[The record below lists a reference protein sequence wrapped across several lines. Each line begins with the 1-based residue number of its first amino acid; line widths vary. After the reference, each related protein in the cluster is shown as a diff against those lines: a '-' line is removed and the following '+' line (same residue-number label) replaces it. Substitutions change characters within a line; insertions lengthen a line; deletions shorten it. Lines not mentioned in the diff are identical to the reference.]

1 MGVCL
6 RPLTRA
12 LTHTHTCTCT
22 ITQAYASGQL
32 DRNDIMLKVDGVVAT
47 NDNILRLLVLSL
59 SPPIPPHP
67 LLASL
72 SRSLARS
79 LSLSLALSRSR
90 LPSLSVSR
98 AHTDYPPVTSSPPSS
113 HNLQVGDDVPGS
125 ELTLTVQKG
134 GKAGNVRVVKLQRI
148 ATERIADR
156 RRMFE
161 LFTLIKARGSELQD
175 DKIPST
181 VDKCISTWTNMLVA
195 DAYHQQKATKR
206 FKSLQEQCI
215 RWLDQ
220 LCQDLPA
227 QGCDSHGMQK
237 PASAHA
243 SPLDVGNISLL
254 LGQMRTEL
262 LDAADILRKCIDEE
276 SLREISTGE
285 ICVFLKHVAHRRQ
298 NNSRVTAH
306 AF

>member
-1 MGVCL
+1 M
-6 RPLTRA
+6 
-12 LTHTHTCTCT
+12 T
-22 ITQAYASGQL
+22 ISCG
-32 DRNDIMLKVDGVVAT
+32 RWCS
-47 NDNILRLLVLSL
+47 R
-59 SPPIPPHP
+59 SPPLIPPHP
-67 LLASL
+67 TLLP
-72 SRSLARS
+72 RS
-79 LSLSLALSRSR
+79 LSLSLSRSLSRSPSLALAPAHARSLSRELSLCRWLSCSR
-90 LPSLSVSR
+90 LSLSVSR
-98 AHTDYPPVTSSPPSS
+98 ANTDFPPVTSSPSSS
-113 HNLQVGDDVPGS
+113 HNPQVGDDVPGS

-227 QGCDSHGMQK
+227 RGRDSHGMQK
-237 PASAHA
+237 PASAHS
-243 SPLDVGNISLL
+243 SPRDVGNISLL
-254 LGQMRTEL
+254 LGQMRMEL
-262 LDAADILRKCIDEE
+262 LGAADILRQCIDEE
-276 SLREISTGE
+276 TLREIPTGE
-285 ICVFLKHVAHRRQ
+285 ICERARHQ
-298 NNSRVTAH
+298 PPCSRSTSHSVDRLIRE
-306 AF
+306 

>member
-1 MGVCL
+1 VCL
-6 RPLTRA
+6 SP
-12 LTHTHTCTCT
+12 
-22 ITQAYASGQL
+22 SFPP
-32 DRNDIMLKVDGVVAT
+32 
-47 NDNILRLLVLSL
+47 SL
-59 SPPIPPHP
+59 SP
-67 LLASL
+67 SG
-72 SRSLARS
+72 
-79 LSLSLALSRSR
+79 SRSR
-90 LPSLSVSR
+90 SRSRTRARELSLYLLLSCSRLHSLSVSR
-98 AHTDYPPVTSSPPSS
+98 ARTDLPAVTSSPSS
-113 HNLQVGDDVPGS
+113 HNPQVGDDVPGS

-220 LCQDLPA
+220 LCQDLPVR
-227 QGCDSHGMQK
+227 GRDSHGMQK

-243 SPLDVGNISLL
+243 SPRDVGNISLL
-254 LGQMRTEL
+254 LGQMRMEL
-262 LDAADILRKCIDEE
+262 LGAGDILRKCIDEE
-276 SLREISTGE
+276 TLREISTGE
-285 ICVFLKHVAHRRQ
+285 ICDRARHQ
-298 NNSRVTAH
+298 PPCSRSTSHSADRSIRE
-306 AF
+306 